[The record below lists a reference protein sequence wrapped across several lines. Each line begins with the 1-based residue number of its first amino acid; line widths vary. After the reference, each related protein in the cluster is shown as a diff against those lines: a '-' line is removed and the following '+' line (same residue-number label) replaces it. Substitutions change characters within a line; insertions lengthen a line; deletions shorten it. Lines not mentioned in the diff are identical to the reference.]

1 MSTEDRANS
10 ASLYSISEHDQP
22 GKLRRQLT
30 FVLRSW
36 TLNLAG
42 AMEFRLSFLLT
53 AGMMIINNIVWIV
66 FWGLYFNRFQVLNG
80 WELHDVMMLWAVSA
94 GGFGLM
100 ATFFGNA
107 SRIANII
114 ATGQLDVYLAQPK
127 PVLLHVLISRM
138 SVSAIGDVLF
148 ALLVFAIFGDKSVT
162 GIAKFGLALAIAAVI
177 FIFFTVIVNCLAF
190 WIGNTEGLSTQL
202 FNALLTFTTYPTSIF
217 KSWGKLVLFAVIP
230 AGFISYLPIGLLR
243 EIDLP
248 FLTGAL
254 AVSVLLAAGG
264 TLLFYRGL
272 KRYASGNMMTLRR

>member
-1 MSTEDRANS
+1 MSMEGSTNS

-22 GKLRRQLT
+22 GKLRRQLA

-53 AGMMIINNIVWIV
+53 AGMMMVNNIVWIV

-80 WELHDVMMLWAVSA
+80 WELHDVMMLWAISA

-107 SRIANII
+107 SRIANIV

-148 ALLVFAIFGDKSVT
+148 ALLIFAIFGDKSAL
-162 GIAKFGLALAIAAVI
+162 GIVKFGLALTIAAVI

-190 WIGNTEGLSTQL
+190 WIGNAEGLSFQL
-202 FNALLTFTTYPTSIF
+202 FNALLTFTTYPTNIF

-248 FLTGAL
+248 FLAGAL
-254 AVSVLLAAGG
+254 AVSALLAAGG

>member
-1 MSTEDRANS
+1 MSTEDRAKS

-148 ALLVFAIFGDKSVT
+148 ALLVFAIFGDKSAA

-254 AVSVLLAAGG
+254 AVSTLLAAGG